1 MNILALRIW
10 SNKKVNGTRQLL
22 SDLRPKR
29 MNLWHYVKITTLKS
43 RIPLFQIDLTFE
55 KRELLTDYVLRM
67 RNMIRNFIYI
77 HKNRQI

>member
-43 RIPLFQIDLTFE
+43 RIPLSNQNTESSQQVPVPNRSDL
-55 KRELLTDYVLRM
+55 
-67 RNMIRNFIYI
+67 
-77 HKNRQI
+77 